1 MANKQDNSQALSV
14 RAPRE
19 AMLARLQQIHA
30 GGGDTD
36 EGAMVVTLEGYI
48 CGIPKFFTTDCS
60 EAFRFRDRKQAE
72 DFIVEFAS
80 ALLNPQVL
88 DHP

>member
-1 MANKQDNSQALSV
+1 MANVQDNPQALSV

-19 AMLARLQQIHA
+19 AMLARLQQIHD

-36 EGAMVVTLEGYI
+36 EGAMVVTLEGYV
-48 CGIPKFFTTDCS
+48 CGIPEFFTTDCS
-60 EAFRFRDRKQAE
+60 EAFRFKHRKQAE
-72 DFIVEFAS
+72 DFIAEFAD

-88 DHP
+88 DHL